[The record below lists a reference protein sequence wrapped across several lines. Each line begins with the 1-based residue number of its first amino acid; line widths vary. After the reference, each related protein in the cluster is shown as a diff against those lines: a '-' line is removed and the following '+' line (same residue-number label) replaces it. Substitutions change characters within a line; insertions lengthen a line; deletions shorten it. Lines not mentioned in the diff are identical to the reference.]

1 MNPLIQSAIFGAI
14 GGITR
19 AFVGLLKYY
28 RVQPKKKG
36 KFSFSEFSFT
46 IIASAIIGL
55 FMGLLIATN
64 FALSLLAGYAGTD
77 LIESIYKIYK
87 VKAKQKFKI

>member
-1 MNPLIQSAIFGAI
+1 MQDIYLAALFGAI

-28 RVQPKKKG
+28 KSLPKTKKG
-36 KFSFSEFSFT
+36 KFSLPEFSFT
-46 IIASAIIGL
+46 IIASAIIGV

-77 LIESIYKIYK
+77 LIESIYKIK
-87 VKAKQKFKI
+87 SKQKLKI